1 MLENFRK
8 KLDGDGVPE
17 AYYLDERFGIR
28 VAAAFIILSGAELNY
43 VYKLHFILIIP
54 KFARRYRN
62 THTGFEI
69 NFLRW
74 QRSTIQDVVKSVTRK
89 KTFVSGGRTQSVG
102 TINGKKCVLI
112 NTRNSLTSFDSG

>member
-1 MLENFRK
+1 VKVFR
-8 KLDGDGVPE
+8 E
-17 AYYLDERFGIR
+17 AYCLDERFGIR

-74 QRSTIQDVVKSVTRK
+74 QRSTIQDAVKSVTRK

-112 NTRNSLTSFDSG
+112 NE